1 MVHPLTGQTL
11 KESDFIY
18 LHRGGTGYAAANDQ
32 LEGKKHRPAMF
43 CAQSNKIIAKTT
55 TVDGRG
61 KISKTFLLIFP
72 SFLCLLSTKLM
83 AKWSRVPS
91 KL

>member
-32 LEGKKHRPAMF
+32 LEGKKYRPALF
-43 CAQSNKIIAKTT
+43 CAQGNKII
-55 TVDGRG
+55 
-61 KISKTFLLIFP
+61 
-72 SFLCLLSTKLM
+72 TKQSNKQINIKQINIPIKM
-83 AKWSRVPS
+83 AKEY
-91 KL
+91 